1 MQSPASAN
9 LHHVHLFANDI
20 DTTVDWYVK
29 NLNAEVAFDG
39 EFGGARNVF
48 LHVGYGRLNL
58 YAQSPRGESS
68 GTYHHIGIQTDNL
81 SELRD
86 RLISN
91 GVEFRS
97 DIREFGSWRYLMCP
111 APDSVL
117 LELFQIDLAE
127 MPPKLVTFFSP

>member
-1 MQSPASAN
+1 MNSSASAN

-20 DTTVDWYVK
+20 DATVDWYVK

-39 EFGGARNVF
+39 DFGGARNVF

-58 YAQSPRGESS
+58 YAQPPRGETS
-68 GTYHHIGIQTDNL
+68 GAYHHVGIQTDNL

-86 RLISN
+86 RLTSN

-97 DIREFGSWRYLMCP
+97 DIREFGNWRYLMCP
-111 APDSVL
+111 APDNVL
-117 LELFQIDLAE
+117 LELFQIDLAD

>member
-1 MQSPASAN
+1 MNSPASAN

-20 DTTVDWYVK
+20 DATVDWYVK

-39 EFGGARNVF
+39 DFGGARNVF

-58 YAQSPRGESS
+58 YAQPPRGKTS
-68 GTYHHIGIQTDNL
+68 GAYHHVGIQTDNL

-86 RLISN
+86 RLTSN

-97 DIREFGSWRYLMCP
+97 DIREFGNWRYLMCP
-111 APDSVL
+111 APDDVL
-117 LELFQIDLAE
+117 LELFQIDLAD

>member
-1 MQSPASAN
+1 MNSPAYAN

-20 DTTVDWYVK
+20 DATVDWYVK

-39 EFGGARNVF
+39 DFGGARNVF

-58 YAQSPRGESS
+58 YAQPPRGETS
-68 GTYHHIGIQTDNL
+68 GAYHHVGIQTDNL

-86 RLISN
+86 RLTSN

-97 DIREFGSWRYLMCP
+97 DIREFGNWRYLMCP
-111 APDSVL
+111 APDDVL
-117 LELFQIDLAE
+117 LELFQIDLAD